1 MGPVIFKNLDINEMI
16 FLFNRTIE
24 IILSNYIPHEIIICE
39 DRDSPW
45 VNIRVEELIRKMI
58 SSKVIFIVLRIP
70 NYSIK
75 TNVFKMNLS
84 L

>member
-1 MGPVIFKNLDINEMI
+1 MGPVIFKNLDVNEMI

>member
-1 MGPVIFKNLDINEMI
+1 MI
-16 FLFNRTIE
+16 YLFNRTIE

-84 L
+84 I